1 MWEDFRKMKED
12 YKVDTRNIHVDQ
24 RKKDTRR
31 EAWDRDIMP
40 ADWKKSEPKSNKQIS
55 NAAPVFVFAFFYICI
70 LVLIDSIK

>member
-1 MWEDFRKMKED
+1 MKED
-12 YKVDTRNIHVDQ
+12 YKVDPRNIHIDQ

-55 NAAPVFVFAFFYICI
+55 NAAPVFVFAFFYVCI
-70 LVLIDSIK
+70 LVMIDSIR

>member
-1 MWEDFRKMKED
+1 MKED
-12 YKVDTRNIHVDQ
+12 YKVDPRNIHIDQ

-31 EAWDRDIMP
+31 EAWDRDVMP

-70 LVLIDSIK
+70 LVIIDSIK

>member
-1 MWEDFRKMKED
+1 MKED
-12 YKVDTRNIHVDQ
+12 YKVDPRNIHVDQ

-31 EAWDRDIMP
+31 EAWDRDVMP

-70 LVLIDSIK
+70 LVMIDSIK

>member
-1 MWEDFRKMKED
+1 MKED
-12 YKVDTRNIHVDQ
+12 YKVDPRTIHIDQ

-70 LVLIDSIK
+70 LVMIDSIK

>member
-1 MWEDFRKMKED
+1 MKED
-12 YKVDTRNIHVDQ
+12 YKVDPRNIHVDQ

-55 NAAPVFVFAFFYICI
+55 NAAPVFVFAFFYVCI
-70 LVLIDSIK
+70 LVMIDSIK

>member
-1 MWEDFRKMKED
+1 MNED
-12 YKVDTRNIHVDQ
+12 YKVDPRNIHVDQ

-31 EAWDRDIMP
+31 EAWDRDLMP

-70 LVLIDSIK
+70 LIMIDSMK